1 MIAVMNQKGG
11 VGKTTTALNLSHGLT
26 MSGKKVT
33 ILDMDPQGH
42 LTASFGIDMR
52 EHPGLDNVLLDG
64 ESITDMKIEV
74 RENLFLVPAGPRL
87 GEVEYL
93 KEGGS
98 ERGMRLKQALK
109 GKMRNQDYVI
119 IDCPPS
125 TAMLGMNALIAAD
138 EVLIP
143 VSGDY
148 LALHGVARL
157 MTIFRQIE
165 KTLRKTMKKWVV
177 VTRFH
182 GQRRLANEVRDKLK
196 EYFPGQVLKTAI
208 RENVSLAESPSF
220 GQTIFEFKKNSN
232 GADDY
237 MSLTSD
243 ILKGRTC

>member
-26 MSGKKVT
+26 ISGKKVT

-52 EHPGLDNVLLDG
+52 EHAGLDSVLLDG
-64 ESITDMKIEV
+64 ESITNMKIEV
-74 RENLFLVPAGPRL
+74 RENLYLVPAGPRL

-93 KEGGS
+93 KEGGP
-98 ERGMRLKQALK
+98 EHGMKLKQALK
-109 GKMRNQDYVI
+109 GKMRNQDFVI

-182 GQRRLANEVRDKLK
+182 SQRRLANEVRDKLK
-196 EYFPGQVLKTAI
+196 EYFPGQVLRTPI

-237 MSLTSD
+237 KSLTSD
-243 ILKGRTC
+243 LLKGRTC